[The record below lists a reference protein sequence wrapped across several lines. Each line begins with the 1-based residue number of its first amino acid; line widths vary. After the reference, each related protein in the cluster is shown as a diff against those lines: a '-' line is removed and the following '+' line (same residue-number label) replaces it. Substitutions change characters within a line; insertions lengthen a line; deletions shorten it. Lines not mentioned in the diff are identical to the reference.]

1 MSRIVKGNGS
11 SFTSPSL
18 GTRRLVKHQVA
29 SAFEEA
35 AQVRGLAAAE
45 SARILA
51 EAQENARLLE
61 SEARARGYEEGVREW
76 TERIL
81 ELNAARTRQID
92 ESRTQL
98 LALSIK
104 LAEKILGR
112 ELATRHDALG
122 DLVLEAMRGL
132 PPQSGKIRIRVRPGD
147 AETLRSQRPRLA
159 EAIGHD
165 EIELVEDAT
174 IESGGCVIESPVG
187 IVDARLQ
194 TQLRVLERLLL
205 EPRRDT
211 VEPR

>member
-122 DLVLEAMRGL
+122 DLVMTGPTGTNVMDLMIVLIGDERED
-132 PPQSGKIRIRVRPGD
+132 SRRP
-147 AETLRSQRPRLA
+147 
-159 EAIGHD
+159 I
-165 EIELVEDAT
+165 
-174 IESGGCVIESPVG
+174 
-187 IVDARLQ
+187 
-194 TQLRVLERLLL
+194 
-205 EPRRDT
+205 
-211 VEPR
+211 

>member
-35 AQVRGLAAAE
+35 ARVRGLAAAE

-187 IVDARLQ
+187 IVDARLE